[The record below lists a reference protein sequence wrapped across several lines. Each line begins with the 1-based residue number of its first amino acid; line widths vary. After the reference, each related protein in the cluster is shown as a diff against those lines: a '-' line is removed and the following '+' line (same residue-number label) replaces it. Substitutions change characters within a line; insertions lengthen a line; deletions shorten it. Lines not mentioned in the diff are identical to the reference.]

1 MPDFKIDLTK
11 VEAASAHGDAL
22 DFPHTRLSDAID
34 RVIVAVASVINWIW
48 VVLVI
53 LIVIN
58 VALRYMFGT
67 NFIAMEEAQWHLYAV
82 GFMLGIGFTLQQDG
96 HVRVDVLA
104 EHYPRRRRA
113 WIEFL
118 GLLLIVMPLSVI
130 ILWQAW
136 PFVTR
141 AYDLNEVSA
150 APGGLPYRWAIK
162 AVILVAFAYLFLAAF
177 SRFLRV
183 CSFLFG
189 VPAPKA
195 G

>member
-1 MPDFKIDLTK
+1 MPEFKIDLTK
-11 VEAASAHGDAL
+11 VDASVAHGDAL
-22 DFPHTRLSDAID
+22 DFPHTRLSASID
-34 RVIVAVASVINWIW
+34 RFIVGVASILNWIW
-48 VVLVI
+48 VLLVI

-58 VALRYMFGT
+58 VALRYILGT
-67 NFIAMEEAQWHLYAV
+67 NFIAMEEAQWHLFAV

-118 GLLLIVMPLSVI
+118 GLLLIVMPLCVI

-141 AYDLNEVSA
+141 AYELNEISA